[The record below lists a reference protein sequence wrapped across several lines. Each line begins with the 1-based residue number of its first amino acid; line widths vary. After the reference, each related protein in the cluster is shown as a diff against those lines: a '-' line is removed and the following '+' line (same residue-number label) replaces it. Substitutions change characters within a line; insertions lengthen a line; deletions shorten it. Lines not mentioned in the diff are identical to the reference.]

1 MRAALAPAAALLCA
15 ACSYDLDVLRGRDA
29 GPDAR
34 RPDASGDV
42 APPDIAPPDAPADRP
57 APDVAPPDAGPPRD
71 ASMGSCMNHDA
82 VALSG
87 ATAGVVSADGV
98 LTVAG
103 NTSGGEATIAGCQ
116 EMAASSASTRVYR
129 YVVQTG
135 PRLVATTNT
144 GLCGAGA
151 AAAHDTIL
159 GAYFDCNAN
168 GLVPGPRS
176 CVDDDNANACEGM
189 AACANNTALGCS
201 IAFSTLELSG
211 LVRGDVVYLAVSSY
225 PAMGLAPRGPFR
237 LSVAENGL
245 SPAAPPTMGSP
256 AAANRCACPA
266 TTAPPAMWASR
277 AIEFPRDGVQNQLGA
292 SSRSVFATRPVGLS
306 QVWGL
311 SGVLRLSQFN
321 VATAD
326 PCGVS
331 GGAMAALDVI
341 VGTVVVASVSL
352 GVYVGQAGT
361 VTIPFTTF
369 TPINFAP
376 GAQPLFQYRIRN
388 VQPATATCVTVD
400 IDLAAPNTLT
410 LYGAM

>member
-29 GPDAR
+29 GADAR

-42 APPDIAPPDAPADRP
+42 AAPDVAPDAPADRP
-57 APDVAPPDAGPPRD
+57 APDVAPPDVAPPRD
-71 ASMGSCMNHDA
+71 ASMGTCMGHDA
-82 VALSG
+82 VLLSG
-87 ATAGVVSADGV
+87 ATPGVVSADGV
-98 LTVAG
+98 LTVTG
-103 NTSGGEATIAGCQ
+103 TTVGGEAAIAGCH
-116 EMAASSASTRVYR
+116 EAASTTMSTRVYR
-129 YVVQTG
+129 YVVQSG

-144 GLCGAGA
+144 GLCGAGM

-159 GAYFDCNAN
+159 GAYLNCNAN

-176 CVDDDNANACEGM
+176 CVDDDDTNVCLGM
-189 AACANNTALGCS
+189 SACATNTELGCN

-211 LVRGDVVYLAVSSY
+211 LARGDVVYLAVSSY
-225 PAMGLAPRGPFR
+225 PMAGLQSRGPFR

-245 SPAAPPTMGSP
+245 PPAAPPTTGTP
-256 AAANRCACPA
+256 VAANRCMCPSS
-266 TTAPPAMWASR
+266 TMPPAMWATR
-277 AIEFPRDGVQNQLGA
+277 AVEFPRGAVQNQLGA
-292 SSRSVFATRPVGLS
+292 DSRSIFATRPVGLT

-321 VATAD
+321 VSTAG

-331 GGAMAALDVI
+331 GGALAALDVI
-341 VGTVVVASVSL
+341 VGTVVVASVTL
-352 GVYVGQAGT
+352 GVYVGEPGT

-369 TPINFAP
+369 TPITFAA
-376 GAQPLFQYRIRN
+376 GAEPLFQYRIRN
-388 VQPATATCVTVD
+388 VQPATATCVTLNVD
-400 IDLAAPNTLT
+400 TAAPNTLT

>member
-42 APPDIAPPDAPADRP
+42 AAPDVAPPDVAPDRP
-57 APDVAPPDAGPPRD
+57 APDVAPPDAGPSRD
-71 ASMGSCMNHDA
+71 ASMGSCMGHDA
-82 VALSG
+82 AMLNG
-87 ATAGVVSADGV
+87 ATPGVVSADGV
-98 LTVAG
+98 LTVTG
-103 NTSGGEATIAGCQ
+103 NTVGGGAAIAGCHDQ
-116 EMAASSASTRVYR
+116 SSTAMSTRVYR
-129 YVVQTG
+129 YVVQSG

-144 GLCGAGA
+144 GLCGAGM

-176 CVDDDNANACEGM
+176 CVDDDNVNVCLGM
-189 AACANNTALGCS
+189 SSCAGNTELGCN

-211 LVRGDVVYLAVSSY
+211 LTRGDVVYLAVSSY
-225 PAMGLAPRGPFR
+225 PMAGLQSRGPFR

-245 SPAAPPTMGSP
+245 PPAAPPTMGTP
-256 AAANRCACPA
+256 AANRCVCPSS
-266 TTAPPAMWASR
+266 TMPPAMWASR
-277 AIEFPRDGVQNQLGA
+277 AVEFPRAGATNQLGA
-292 SSRSVFATRPVGLS
+292 DSRSVFATRPAGLT

-311 SGVLRLSQFN
+311 SGVLRLSQYS
-321 VATAD
+321 VSTAG

-331 GGAMAALDVI
+331 GGALAALDVI
-341 VGTVVVASVSL
+341 VGTVVVASVTL
-352 GVYVGQAGT
+352 GVYVGEPGT

-369 TPINFAP
+369 TPITFMP
-376 GAQPLFQYRIRN
+376 GAEPLFQYRIRN
-388 VQPATATCVTVD
+388 VQPANATCVTLNV
-400 IDLAAPNTLT
+400 DLAAPNTLT